1 VTRMA
6 SQPGIVVTYLF
17 VPGNRPERFDKALAS
32 GADAVILDLEDA
44 VAPDDKARARAN
56 IGEWIDGHP
65 DAAPRVVVR
74 INDSATPW
82 FAGDLDLLRASGIS
96 VAMLPKAERGEQV
109 AAVIDALGAQ
119 GRVLPIIET
128 AQGLANVDEVARA
141 PGVQRLVF
149 GTLDYGVDL
158 DLSGDERGLVYP
170 SARIAIASRCAGIA
184 SPVAGVT
191 PAIDDDARV
200 LADLAFARAFGFGAK
215 LCIHPRQV
223 GVVRNAMQPTE
234 DEIAWARKVLVAA
247 ERSEGA
253 VQVDGKMVDRPVI
266 LKAQSIVDRAA
277 D

>member
-1 VTRMA
+1 MG

-44 VAPDDKARARAN
+44 VAPDDKVRARAN

-65 DAAPRVVVR
+65 DAASHIVVR
-74 INDSATPW
+74 INDAATPW
-82 FAGDLDLLRASGIS
+82 FTGDLDLLRASGIS

-109 AAVIDALGAQ
+109 AAVVAAIGAQ
-119 GRVLPIIET
+119 GHVLPIIET

-266 LKAQSIVDRAA
+266 LKARAILERA
-277 D
+277 SE